1 MKIEIKNVTKKFKN
15 NIVLNDINLTFE
27 SGHIYGLIGRNGS
40 GKSVLLKM
48 ICAFY
53 EPTSGEI
60 LFDGVNVIK
69 NHDFPKDTRALIENP
84 SFLGDLTGYENL
96 KILADIQKKIGEKE
110 ILDSL
115 EIVNLKEEKDKKY
128 SEYSLGMKQKLG
140 LAQVFMED
148 PKIMILDEPFNG
160 VENKTAEK
168 LRDYLKEEKKKDKI
182 IIIATHIKDDIEKLA
197 DEVYEFDAGNIIK
210 NKKQ

>member
-1 MKIEIKNVTKKFKN
+1 MKIEIKNVTKKFKK
-15 NIVLNDINLTFE
+15 NIVLENINLTLE
-27 SGHIYGLIGRNGS
+27 SGNIYGLVGRNGS

-53 EPTSGEI
+53 EPTEGEI

-69 NHDFPKDTRALIENP
+69 NHEFPKDTRALIENP

-96 KILADIQKKIGEKE
+96 KLLANIQKKIGDKE
-110 ILDSL
+110 IDEALD
-115 EIVNLKEEKDKKY
+115 IVNLKEEKNKKF

-140 LAQVFMED
+140 LAQVFMEN
-148 PKIMILDEPFNG
+148 PQIMILDEPFNG

-168 LRDYLKEEKKKDKI
+168 LRQYLLEEKKKNKLI
-182 IIIATHIKDDIEKLA
+182 IVATHIKEDITELA
-197 DEVYEFDAGNIIK
+197 DYVYEFDAGSIVET
-210 NKKQ
+210 KK